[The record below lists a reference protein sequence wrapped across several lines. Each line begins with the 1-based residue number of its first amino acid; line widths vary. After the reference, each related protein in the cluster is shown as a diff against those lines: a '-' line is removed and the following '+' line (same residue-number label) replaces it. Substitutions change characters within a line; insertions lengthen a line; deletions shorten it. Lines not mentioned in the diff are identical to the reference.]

1 MAISSI
7 NGYTTTRITG
17 LSSGFD
23 TDSLIQ
29 QALQSK
35 QSQLDRLY
43 QNRTKLEWKRDAYTD
58 VNKKI
63 NEFTSKFMSQ
73 LSENN
78 IFSSSVYKA
87 YKISISDKYDTYFS
101 ISGTSNAMNS
111 RHEITKATLAEYATI
126 EGAKYRNRV
135 AGLTGASNANSLASV
150 TGTKELQA
158 DWEMEKLSDLE
169 YADGTKV
176 FDFSSSS
183 DRVSFSVNGTTF
195 TFDQDETLS
204 DVIREVNDSASAKA
218 KMSVAD
224 GKIYFESTVKGTE
237 TKLEFKNVAGPDV
250 FGKDGAFGIKDTSI
264 TPKSLIHENMTLA
277 EIADATGKK
286 LGGADGGVSFSI
298 NGKEFR
304 FGKDTTLK
312 DVLDAVNDDPDAKVT
327 MAYDQDKDRFMLRS
341 DVTGSGTEITTK
353 NIGGSNFFGEDGI
366 TGIIEDTTTKY
377 QTIDR
382 STDTIATAAAKMG
395 IDLQLDKDGKFSFTV
410 NGVDFSFKTT
420 DSLQT
425 MMNEVNS
432 NEDAKAKLTYSQI
445 TDSFVFTSSE
455 TGRNA
460 VVTVGNKDGAN
471 AFGGADSFFGVAEGE
486 ARGSDATI
494 VIDGETIS
502 QSSNTFTL
510 DGIQFTL
517 KADFDAENNRDN
529 LGPATFT
536 VEQDIDQVVE
546 KVTQFVSEYNK
557 LTQELY
563 ALTIEEMDYDY
574 SPLTQD
580 EKADLSQEDIEK
592 WETEA
597 KKGILRNDNTIK
609 NLLSKL
615 RSNFFSVVEGSG
627 LSAYDIGFNTS
638 KYSQGQYGGQITFDE
653 DKFRE
658 MLQKDP
664 DAVAKVMAG
673 TSDAVD
679 DLTEYQESGLV
690 SRLFDQMSDFKSTIQ
705 GKNLKNTNQQIDD
718 TNDSMNDLIAKMYE
732 EQERLYIQY
741 AQMETLLSQ
750 YQSQS
755 TWLAQQLSAL

>member
-7 NGYTTTRITG
+7 NGYNTTRITG
-17 LSSGFD
+17 LTSGLD

-29 QALQSK
+29 QALQAK

-43 QNRTKLEWKRDAYTD
+43 QSRTKLEWKRDAYTD
-58 VNKKI
+58 INKKI
-63 NEFTSKFMSQ
+63 NDFTSKFMSQ
-73 LSENN
+73 LSEDN
-78 IFSSSVYKA
+78 IFSVSAYKA
-87 YKISISDKYDTYFS
+87 YKISISDKYDSYFS

-111 RHEITKATLAEYATI
+111 QHQISKTILAKYATV

-135 AGLTGASNANSLASV
+135 AGLTGVSNANSLASV
-150 TGTKELQA
+150 TGTKELEE
-158 DWEMEKLSDLE
+158 DWRTEKLSDLE
-169 YADGTKV
+169 YADGSKV
-176 FDFSSSS
+176 FDDFSSSS
-183 DRVSFSVNGTTF
+183 DRVSFAVNGVTF

-204 DVIREVNDSASAKA
+204 DIINEVNATASAKA
-218 KMSVAD
+218 KMSVTD
-224 GKIYFESTVKGTE
+224 GKIRFESTVKGAE
-237 TKLEFKNVAGPDV
+237 TKLEFKNIAGPEV

-264 TPKSLIHENMTLA
+264 TPKSLISEDMTLA
-277 EIADATGKK
+277 EIAEATGKE
-286 LGGADGGVSFSI
+286 LGGTDVAFSI

-304 FGKDTTLK
+304 FGQDTTLQ
-312 DVLDAVNDDPDAKVT
+312 DVLKTVNNDPDAKVT
-327 MAYDQDKDRFMLRS
+327 MTYDQDKDRFMLRS
-341 DVTGSGTEITTK
+341 DVTGTGTELRTE
-353 NIGGSNFFGEDGI
+353 NIDGGNFFGEDGI
-366 TGIIEDTTTKY
+366 TGIVEDTTTKY

-382 STDTIATAAAKMG
+382 NTDTIATAAAKMG
-395 IDLQLDKDGKFSFTV
+395 VDLQLDEDGKFSFTV

-425 MMNEVNS
+425 MINEVNS

-455 TGRNA
+455 TGRDA
-460 VVTVGNKDGAN
+460 VITVENKGGAN
-471 AFGGADSFFGVAEGE
+471 AFGGAGSFFGIDETE

-494 VIDGETIS
+494 VIDGETIV

-517 KADFDAENNRDN
+517 KADFDAENNRDD

-536 VEQDIDQVVE
+536 VEQDIDKVVE

-563 ALTIEEMDYDY
+563 ALTIEETDYDY
-574 SPLTQD
+574 APLTQD
-580 EKADLSQEDIEK
+580 EKADLSEDDIEK

-609 NLLSKL
+609 SLLSEL
-615 RSNFFSVVEGSG
+615 RANIFEVVEGTG
-627 LSAYDIGFNTS
+627 LSPYDIGFNTS
-638 KYSQGQYGGQITFDE
+638 KYSEGQYGGQITFDE

-673 TSDAVD
+673 TSSAVD
-679 DLTEYQESGLV
+679 ELAEYQESGLV
-690 SRLFDQMSDFKSTIQ
+690 SRLFDQMSDFKSTLQ
-705 GKNLKNTNQQIDD
+705 GKNIKNTNEQIDD
-718 TNDSMNDLIAKMYE
+718 ANDSMNDLIAKMYE
-732 EQERLYIQY
+732 EQERLYAQY

-755 TWLAQQLSAL
+755 TWLTQQLAAL

>member
-1 MAISSI
+1 
-7 NGYTTTRITG
+7 
-17 LSSGFD
+17 
-23 TDSLIQ
+23 
-29 QALQSK
+29 
-35 QSQLDRLY
+35 
-43 QNRTKLEWKRDAYTD
+43 
-58 VNKKI
+58 
-63 NEFTSKFMSQ
+63 
-73 LSENN
+73 
-78 IFSSSVYKA
+78 
-87 YKISISDKYDTYFS
+87 
-101 ISGTSNAMNS
+101 
-111 RHEITKATLAEYATI
+111 
-126 EGAKYRNRV
+126 
-135 AGLTGASNANSLASV
+135 
-150 TGTKELQA
+150 
-158 DWEMEKLSDLE
+158 
-169 YADGTKV
+169 
-176 FDFSSSS
+176 
-183 DRVSFSVNGTTF
+183 
-195 TFDQDETLS
+195 
-204 DVIREVNDSASAKA
+204 
-218 KMSVAD
+218 
-224 GKIYFESTVKGTE
+224 
-237 TKLEFKNVAGPDV
+237 
-250 FGKDGAFGIKDTSI
+250 
-264 TPKSLIHENMTLA
+264 
-277 EIADATGKK
+277 
-286 LGGADGGVSFSI
+286 
-298 NGKEFR
+298 
-304 FGKDTTLK
+304 
-312 DVLDAVNDDPDAKVT
+312 
-327 MAYDQDKDRFMLRS
+327 
-341 DVTGSGTEITTK
+341 
-353 NIGGSNFFGEDGI
+353 
-366 TGIIEDTTTKY
+366 
-377 QTIDR
+377 
-382 STDTIATAAAKMG
+382 
-395 IDLQLDKDGKFSFTV
+395 
-410 NGVDFSFKTT
+410 
-420 DSLQT
+420 
-425 MMNEVNS
+425 MNEVNS